1 MEMGAGMTSSMG
13 SAAGIF
19 YEVKQIETMAENS
32 PLKPQ

>member
-13 SAAGIF
+13 SAGMF